1 MNMLNNLVN
10 MKNIN
15 TVFICI
21 GFLFSGSASSQ
32 EEVLEKEHGIPVAS
46 IMAQLSPDNNDDRSS
61 VLGVEFQVN
70 FPVSESFV
78 LGIHANLQEQEYGD
92 IAPVRVGGGV
102 SLNYYKRL
110 NTMTTYMGIKRTYYD
125 EWIAKTQD
133 ALDCLYCSNVLQD
146 YSGMEDFATVGINF
160 GDWIVQLDKR
170 ISDNGSKFTESA
182 NDPWGVGV
190 SRYNNYS
197 NVPDPDIILSIGIP
211 FGSL

>member
-1 MNMLNNLVN
+1 MSKNNAIL
-10 MKNIN
+10 
-15 TVFICI
+15 
-21 GFLFSGSASSQ
+21 FLLTILLLQGVANSQ
-32 EEVLEKEHGIPVAS
+32 EADSKKQHGIPIAS

-61 VLGVEFQVN
+61 VLGIEFQAN

-78 LGIHANLQEQEYGD
+78 LGVHANLQEQEYGD
-92 IAPVRVGGGV
+92 IAPVRAGGGI

-110 NTMTTYMGIKRTYYD
+110 NTMTPYMGIKRTYYD

-133 ALDCLYCSNVLQD
+133 ALSCLYCSNVLQN
-146 YSGMEDFATVGINF
+146 YSGMEDFATVGVNF

-182 NDPWGVGV
+182 NDPWGVGA
-190 SRYNNYS
+190 SYYNNYS
-197 NVPDPDIILSIGIP
+197 NVPDPDIILSVGIP

>member
-1 MNMLNNLVN
+1 MLIRII
-10 MKNIN
+10 KTN
-15 TVFICI
+15 TILSLLFVFLLQ
-21 GFLFSGSASSQ
+21 GVANSQ
-32 EEVLEKEHGIPVAS
+32 ETDSKKLHGIPVGS
-46 IMAQLSPDNNDDRSS
+46 IMVQFSPENNDERSS
-61 VLGVEFQVN
+61 ALGIELQGN
-70 FPVSESFV
+70 FKISESFV
-78 LGIHANLQEQEYGD
+78 FGVHANLQEQTYGD
-92 IAPVRVGGGV
+92 IAPVRAGGGV

-110 NTMTTYMGIKRTYYD
+110 NTMTTFVGIKRTYYD

-182 NDPWGVGV
+182 NDPWGVGA